1 MNSYAT
7 PIVDD
12 TSIDDLKAL
21 FTRQKAASNA
31 NPYPSYQERR
41 GNIEKLLTLT
51 EKHKHDICEAID
63 KDFGNRSVRETTL
76 ADLMLVIS
84 GAKHARRH
92 LRRWMRTRRVGTTL
106 HSLPATSK
114 IMPQP
119 LGVIGNIAPWN
130 YPYAIALL
138 PAVHA
143 LAAGNRMMIKPSEV
157 TVHTTE
163 LLGNLVSDNF
173 DEDLLAIVTGGPE
186 LGNAFAELPFDHLIF
201 TGSTAVGRKIAQA
214 AAPNLTPIT
223 LELGGKCPAIIDH
236 SYDPA
241 KAVNSILR
249 GKVLNCGQ
257 TCIGVDYV
265 FVPTEKLDGFVED
278 MKTGFTK
285 FFPKLEGNED
295 YTTIISDRH
304 YDRLRNL
311 VTDAR
316 DKGAKVVTVNPDG
329 GEGSTNNRVLPL
341 NMVINPSDDMT
352 VMQEEVFGPV
362 LSIKTYDRLD
372 EVTDYINSH
381 DRPLALYWF
390 GHDRAKEKYMLQNT
404 WAGGM
409 CVNETLFHVFQEKLP
424 FGGIG
429 ASGMGTHTGKAGFDS
444 FSAHKPVFRQARLN
458 SADLLNPPYGKLTD
472 TLLAVMKKIV

>member
-1 MNSYAT
+1 MNLHTS
-7 PIVDD
+7 PIIAD

-21 FTRQKAASNA
+21 FDRQKAASLA
-31 NPYPSYQERR
+31 HPFPSYKERIA
-41 GNIEKLLTLT
+41 NIDKLLALT
-51 EKHKHDICEAID
+51 EKHKDDICNAIGR
-63 KDFGNRSVRETTL
+63 DFGNRSVRETTL
-76 ADLMLVIS
+76 SDLFLVIS

-92 LRRWMRTRRVGTTL
+92 LRRWMRPRRVGTSL
-106 HSLPATSK
+106 HSLPAKSM
-114 IMPQP
+114 IVPQP

-157 TVHTTE
+157 TAHTTE

-173 DEDLLAIVTGGPE
+173 DEDLLAVVTGGAE

-201 TGSTAVGRKIAQA
+201 TGSTAVGRKIAEA

-265 FVPTEKLDGFVED
+265 FVPTEKLDGFVEA
-278 MKTGFTK
+278 MKKGFSS
-285 FFPKLEGNED
+285 FFPKLQGNED
-295 YTTIISDRH
+295 YTSIVSDRH
-304 YDRLRNL
+304 YDRLRHL
-311 VTDAR
+311 VSDAR
-316 DKGAKVVTVNPDG
+316 DKGATVVTVNPDG
-329 GEGSTNNRVLPL
+329 TESDAETRILPL
-341 NMVINPSDDMT
+341 NMIINPTDDMA

-362 LSIKTYDRLD
+362 MSIKTYDHPD
-372 EVTDYINSH
+372 EAIGYINSH
-381 DRPLALYWF
+381 NRPLALYWF
-390 GHDRAKEKYMLQNT
+390 GHDKTREKKVLHDT

-429 ASGMGTHTGKAGFDS
+429 PSGMGTHTGEAGFRS
-444 FSAHKPVFRQARLN
+444 FSAHKPVFRQAWLN

-472 TLLAVMKKIV
+472 MLLAVMKKIV